1 MPNGIELGNL
11 AYGAIDALI
20 NFEKTCAKQYSK
32 MNLATLTPELAKA
45 LHPEQTEIN
54 SHVKRLGLI
63 KKLLIEKSNQVL
75 PIVSINKIKL
85 KKDKSLN
92 QDIYISYLALQL
104 QETKF
109 SQYEF
114 LLQLIQ
120 TLKIEKA
127 KEIVEQ
133 CIAEN
138 NATSTWVKRT
148 LANLL
153 N

>member
-1 MPNGIELGNL
+1 M
-11 AYGAIDALI
+11 
-20 NFEKTCAKQYSK
+20 
-32 MNLATLTPELAKA
+32 AKA